1 MVEIKEISYED
12 DRLGFFADQRKLAQ
26 KRYDRLKRQM
36 KPDEPYMSERMQ
48 LLYDCA
54 RELSFYNDVIKM
66 LEDGVAAQR
75 DKVEKLEVYIED
87 LNDSKEHLAVML
99 SEAESEIERLQAEC
113 DRLKKDNEYI
123 LMQHAFQRRPSGDC
137 WNDVIEKRKS
147 EAVQEVLEKLD
158 RFINS
163 QCIEIKDERGIKGY
177 VTSGVH
183 YAIDE
188 FKRKYRTK

>member
-1 MVEIKEISYED
+1 
-12 DRLGFFADQRKLAQ
+12 
-26 KRYDRLKRQM
+26 
-36 KPDEPYMSERMQ
+36 
-48 LLYDCA
+48 
-54 RELSFYNDVIKM
+54 M

-87 LNDSKEHLAVML
+87 LNDSKAHLTVML

-188 FKRKYRTK
+188 FKRKYEMK